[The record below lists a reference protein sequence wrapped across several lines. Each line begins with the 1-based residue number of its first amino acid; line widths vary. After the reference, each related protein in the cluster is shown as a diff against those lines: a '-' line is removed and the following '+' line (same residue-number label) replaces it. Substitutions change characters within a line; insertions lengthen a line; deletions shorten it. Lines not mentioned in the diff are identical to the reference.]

1 MGYKSQVSY
10 KSRLDLLSR
19 LSCRCFRRL
28 PGAFGDS
35 PVLLATPGC
44 IRRPERCIR
53 RLSGAFGDSSVHSAP
68 GRCIWR
74 LRGAFGDY
82 PVTSQFRCFP
92 DVFLTLL
99 ELRIDNYQWLMPKAA
114 FDLTRLNIQRL
125 ERHQSMMPWL
135 HEFADRHSSCAVQP
149 YLLYQTTSSV
159 PCLSSAGYLWT
170 CTMSPGVSDRMYPLA
185 TTGLTFFLIEL
196 RIIGFV
202 VWCIF
207 INIIWLLELFVF

>member
-19 LSCRCFRRL
+19 LSMPVLSATPRCFW
-28 PGAFGDS
+28 
-35 PVLLATPGC
+35 
-44 IRRPERCIR
+44 

-114 FDLTRLNIQRL
+114 FDLIRLNIQRL

-135 HEFADRHSSCAVQP
+135 HEFADRHSPCAVQP
-149 YLLYQTTSSV
+149 YL
-159 PCLSSAGYLWT
+159 
-170 CTMSPGVSDRMYPLA
+170 
-185 TTGLTFFLIEL
+185 
-196 RIIGFV
+196 
-202 VWCIF
+202 
-207 INIIWLLELFVF
+207 